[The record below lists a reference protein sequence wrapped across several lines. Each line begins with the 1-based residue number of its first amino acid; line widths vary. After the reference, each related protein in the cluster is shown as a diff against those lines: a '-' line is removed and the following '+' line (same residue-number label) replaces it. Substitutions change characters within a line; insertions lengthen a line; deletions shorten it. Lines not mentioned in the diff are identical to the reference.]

1 MKVNFEVSA
10 KAARLIGR
18 ENIADVDGAL
28 SELIKNAYDADASC
42 VYVYFH
48 MPFPDVPTQT
58 SVDTFSAILTPEDY
72 KTVLSFYEVKN
83 EDLYRKEDLTEIQK
97 LRLQKLLFAYN
108 RIIVADNGEG
118 MSLETVCS
126 SWMQI
131 ATSNKETNVTSKKGR
146 VKTGAKGIGR
156 FALDKLSQQ
165 STMYTKAKNS
175 ETLHWSV
182 DWDQF
187 SSAQLLKE
195 VSADVEQTESS
206 LIDILRKELDDQSL
220 KDVLNYEWDTGTI
233 LILSPSREAWSPRLF
248 EKVNTNLKSINPLGN
263 VDKFDVIV
271 KNKYYPDYSYHTE
284 EIAISARDYDYKLHV
299 EYNGDNDLIVEI
311 KRNEFDIKKRYAIFS
326 AGNIQ
331 KQFPLSSFWNRK
343 AFSHYPYRKEDYDDG
358 MDVQNLKVNQ
368 FIGAQDFDK
377 VRSVGPFVA
386 DLYFVKNGKSD
397 FAFIKDVPTR
407 HRKEFL
413 KKFSGVKLYRDNFK
427 VRPYGD
433 EGSMYD
439 WLDLNDR
446 ANKSPASVSHPSG
459 SWRVLPYQL
468 IGVVKISRVSNSAL
482 YDMANREG
490 LAHNESYFY
499 FVRMLQQAISCF
511 EYDRQYIYREYDKW
525 KKECIKQISSAAE
538 RIKDDV
544 RKEGI
549 GGKENSAEDRHR
561 NSSDDSSRTWSKEER
576 FSEQEY
582 RETVDILLKEAERE
596 VNAKQILEILS
607 SAGVI
612 LNTFFHEFSAF
623 STALYTRGS
632 QMRARIDNLL
642 QGKPYSGI
650 SFLDPYRKLEDYD
663 RIDQMLAGWLKVV
676 MDAIQKDNLKVNKL
690 SLWDE
695 TKKIVDVWEKLLDEK
710 NIKINITPL
719 AISDNN
725 QFLYEMAT
733 ADLYVIVNNFILNSV
748 YFLEKEDQECRE
760 IKFSFSEN
768 ENLIVM
774 SMENNGP
781 ELDARYHH
789 NPMQIFEIGES
800 AKEPRGTGL
809 GLWLMRDATERND
822 GQIGI
827 LNNNAGF
834 GIKIE
839 WNK

>member
-48 MPFPDVPTQT
+48 MPFPDVPTQA
-58 SVDTFSAILTPEDY
+58 SVDAFSTVLTPEDY
-72 KTVLSFYEVKN
+72 RTVLSFYQLKN
-83 EDLYRKEDLTEIQK
+83 SKLCRKEDLTERQK
-97 LRLQKLLFAYN
+97 TELQNILFAYN

-118 MSLETVCS
+118 MTLKTVRS

-131 ATSNKETNVTSKKGR
+131 ATNSKETKMTSKKGR

-165 STMYTKAKNS
+165 SVMYTKAKNS
-175 ETLHWSV
+175 KTLYWAV
-182 DWDQF
+182 NWEQF

-195 VSADVEQTESS
+195 VSADVDKTESS
-206 LIDILRKELDDQSL
+206 LIDVLRNELDEESL
-220 KDVLNYEWDTGTI
+220 KDVLAYKWDTGTI
-233 LILSPSREAWSPRLF
+233 LILSPIREAWSPRLF
-248 EKVNTNLKSINPLGN
+248 EKVNTNLKSINPLGS

-271 KNKYYPDYSYHTE
+271 KNKHYPDYSYCTKA
-284 EIAISARDYDYKLHV
+284 IAIASRDYDYKLHV
-299 EYNGDNDLIVEI
+299 EYDGDNILTVEI
-311 KRNEFDIKKRYAIFS
+311 ARNEFDVRKRYATFS
-326 AGNIQ
+326 VGNTQ
-331 KQFPLSSFWNRK
+331 KQFSLSDFWNRK
-343 AFSHYPYRKEDYDDG
+343 AFWHAPYRKEDYNDG
-358 MDVQNLKVNQ
+358 TDTQELRVDQ
-368 FIGAQDFDK
+368 FIKAQDFDK
-377 VRSVGPFVA
+377 VRAVGPFTA

-397 FAFIKDVPTR
+397 FAFVKDVPTR
-407 HRKEFL
+407 HRKDFL

-433 EGSMYD
+433 EGSLYD
-439 WLDLNDR
+439 WLELNDR
-446 ANKSPASVSHPSG
+446 ANKSPASVSHPNG

-490 LAHNESYFY
+490 LTQNESYFY
-499 FVRMLQQAISCF
+499 FVHMLQEAISRF

-525 KKECIKQISSAAE
+525 KKECEKQISSAIE

-544 RKEGI
+544 RKGGI
-549 GGKENSAEDRHR
+549 QRKDNTAQGTDTESG
-561 NSSDDSSRTWSKEER
+561 SDTSGIQDGEQH

-582 RETVDILLKEAERE
+582 REAVDSLLKEADRE
-596 VNAKQILEILS
+596 VKAKQTFEILS

-612 LNTFFHEFSAF
+612 LNTFFHEFRGV

-642 QGKPYSGI
+642 QGRPYSGI
-650 SFLDPYRKLEDYD
+650 SFLDPYRKLEDFD

-676 MDAIQKDNLKVNKL
+676 MDAVQEENLGASVL

-695 TKKIVDVWEKLLDEK
+695 TNKIANIWGNLLVEK
-710 NIKINITPL
+710 NIKIHINPQTIP
-719 AISDNN
+719 ADNE
-725 QFLYEMAT
+725 FLFKIAV

-748 YFLEKEDQECRE
+748 YFFEKEEQDSRE
-760 IKFSFSEN
+760 ISITFLEDESV
-768 ENLIVM
+768 IAM
-774 SMENNGP
+774 TMENNGP
-781 ELDARYHH
+781 ALDERYHRH
-789 NPMQIFEIGES
+789 PMQIFEIGES
-800 AKEPRGTGL
+800 TKPQGTGL
-809 GLWLMRDATERND
+809 GLWLMRDAAERND
-822 GQIGI
+822 GQIDV
-827 LNNNAGF
+827 LNKATGF

-839 WNK
+839 WKK